1 MFGVDGIAG
10 RGEVG
15 FKKKIVLLSNY
26 SFCLKYYNYCTFKGF
41 VTFCELEINCLFL
54 KLKNWHNG

>member
-1 MFGVDGIAG
+1 MFGVDGNVG

-26 SFCLKYYNYCTFKGF
+26 SFCLK
-41 VTFCELEINCLFL
+41 
-54 KLKNWHNG
+54 

>member
-1 MFGVDGIAG
+1 MFGVDGIIG

-26 SFCLKYYNYCTFKGF
+26 SFCLK
-41 VTFCELEINCLFL
+41 
-54 KLKNWHNG
+54 